1 MDARTATLPLEHV
14 VHIYDTDE
22 ALARCVTAF
31 ITPGLTHEAALV
43 VATPEHRALF
53 RRSLERRGADVAE
66 LEQAGRYVAL
76 DAETTLSRFFSG
88 GQVDPDGFDAAVAR
102 PLRALA
108 DAHGRVSVYGEMVA
122 CLWGRGDAASAL
134 ELEELWNGLA
144 GQVEFRLCCAYPV
157 SAIGAAPVADV
168 DSMFGTHSDV
178 WA

>member
-1 MDARTATLPLEHV
+1 MDAGTATPTLEHV

-31 ITPGLTHEAALV
+31 VAPGLADEAALV

-53 RRSLERRGADVAE
+53 RRSLERSGADVAA

-76 DAETTLSRFFSG
+76 DAETTLGQFFSG
-88 GQVDPDGFDAAVAR
+88 GHIDPAGFDAAVAR
-102 PLRALA
+102 PLQALA

-122 CLWGRGDAASAL
+122 GLWGRGDASTALAL
-134 ELEELWNGLA
+134 EGLWNGLA
-144 GQVEFRLCCAYPV
+144 GQVDFRLCCAYPV
-157 SAIGAAPVADV
+157 SAIGAAPIADV